1 MTMKFMYLTK
11 RLPSLTPEGF
21 SARWRQHGKLAMSL
35 PFFKN
40 MLRYVQA
47 DVLRPSPI
55 PGTSLDFD
63 GVSLTVARDDSL
75 FTKPSPDNAENVKI
89 MLKDEEETF
98 DGPIPDVMFFVHE
111 DVIRNVGPADVT
123 AFLFF
128 NDVAKAQSVADSLS
142 NQGEKPDRI
151 VVNRFRDDLKASQTP
166 KLHYK
171 AMVEAACTSVD
182 KLKAAMANDTWR
194 KADLT
199 VVAREAILADIKS

>member
-35 PFFKN
+35 PFWKN

-55 PGTSLDFD
+55 SGTSQDFD
-63 GVSLTVARDDSL
+63 GVAMTVARDDSL
-75 FTKPSPDNAENVKI
+75 FTKPSADNADNVKI

-98 DGPIPDVMFFVHE
+98 GGPIPDVMLMVHE
-111 DVIRNVGPADVT
+111 DVIRDAGPADVT

-128 NDVAKAQSVADSLS
+128 NDVGQARTVADGLAA
-142 NQGEKPDRI
+142 QGEKPDRV
-151 VVNRFRDDLKASQTP
+151 VVNRVRDDLKASATP

-171 AMVEAACTSVD
+171 AIVEAACTSAE
-182 KLKAAMANDTWR
+182 KLKAALGDSWR
-194 KADLT
+194 KADLA
-199 VVAREAILADIKS
+199 VVTREAILCDIKP